1 MSKTAAAARSIVLF
15 VAAALT
21 LAMFVGTNALAGH
34 KYRAALAAQ
43 PTAVAVQH
51 VTIVAHRQI

>member
-1 MSKTAAAARSIVLF
+1 MTKTLAARSAVLAAAAAF
-15 VAAALT
+15 T
-21 LAMFVGTNALAGH
+21 LAMFAGTNAIAGH

-43 PTAVAVQH
+43 PVAVAVQH